1 MINVNL
7 LPPELRPVRRS
18 SVPYLAVLVAG
29 AVALVAL
36 VSVFMASQA
45 RIERRTTSLEGLEA
59 ELQHVR
65 QSADKVRELEAK
77 QASIAAK
84 NEAINEITSDRIV
97 WSEQLYYLA
106 KLLPNDI
113 WLKDIEVEH
122 KTRKK
127 TVPVPDAKEGEPTT
141 KQIIVPYKSL
151 KLIGYALSSKEEVG
165 VNLVGELV
173 RVIEDDIDSFG
184 VHFKNPEPRLVKDED
199 FGGAKV
205 KEFEVNCEIFA
216 AKKKEVANP

>member
-18 SVPYLAVLVAG
+18 SVPYLAVLMAG

-36 VSVFMASQA
+36 VSIFMASQA
-45 RIERRTTSLEGLEA
+45 RIEGKKTSLEDLQA

-65 QSADKVRELEAK
+65 QSADKVRKLEAQ
-77 QASIAAK
+77 QAAVAAK
-84 NEAINEITSDRIV
+84 SQAIDEITSDRIV
-97 WSEQLYYLA
+97 WSEQLHHFA
-106 KLLPNDI
+106 KLLPKDI
-113 WLKDIEVEH
+113 WLQDIEVEH

-127 TVPVPDAKEGEPTT
+127 TIPIPDAKEGEPTT

-151 KLIGYALSSKEEVG
+151 KLIGYALSPKEEMG

-173 RVIEDDIDSFG
+173 RVIELDTDSFG
-184 VHFKNPEPRLVKDED
+184 VHFKNPEPRLVKDEA